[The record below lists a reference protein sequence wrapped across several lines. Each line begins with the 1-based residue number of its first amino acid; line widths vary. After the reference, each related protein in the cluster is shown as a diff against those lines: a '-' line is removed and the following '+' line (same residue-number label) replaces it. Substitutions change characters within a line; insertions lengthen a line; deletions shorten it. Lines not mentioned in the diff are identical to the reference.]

1 MAKTTIFFGAFL
13 GGIVGSYLPV
23 VLFGSGWFSLASI
36 IGGFVGSAAGI
47 WLGWKLTEWIDS

>member
-1 MAKTTIFFGAFL
+1 MYIGLFL

-23 VLFGSGWFSLASI
+23 VLLGSGWFSLASI
-36 IGGFVGSAAGI
+36 IGGFVGSAGGL